1 MLFNIFIYSF
11 VQSAAYWLCLIMY
24 DLFIY
29 FHDLSNHKLLV
40 MWLFSHL
47 VFILKW
53 FIFIYASH
61 IIYLYTYYNHFIF
74 LCKIS
79 FTCAC
84 LWFDELW
91 YYDDCIIV
99 IQSIP
104 LFSYIIYLLFL
115 FEVTSCLMDR
125 VTICIFLFI
134 HFIEFIWIYDWNM
147 LIHTFSRTY
156 IYDDHM
162 TITFLLSILLAGL
175 KSWRRML
182 SCQFLFIFPHYYI
195 LEYIRMWWFSDQM
208 IRILC

>member
-1 MLFNIFIYSF
+1 MCFLIFLYTFCTICS
-11 VQSAAYWLCLIMY
+11 LLIVLDHFY

-84 LWFDELW
+84 L
-91 YYDDCIIV
+91 
-99 IQSIP
+99 
-104 LFSYIIYLLFL
+104 
-115 FEVTSCLMDR
+115 
-125 VTICIFLFI
+125 
-134 HFIEFIWIYDWNM
+134 
-147 LIHTFSRTY
+147 
-156 IYDDHM
+156 
-162 TITFLLSILLAGL
+162 
-175 KSWRRML
+175 
-182 SCQFLFIFPHYYI
+182 
-195 LEYIRMWWFSDQM
+195 
-208 IRILC
+208 